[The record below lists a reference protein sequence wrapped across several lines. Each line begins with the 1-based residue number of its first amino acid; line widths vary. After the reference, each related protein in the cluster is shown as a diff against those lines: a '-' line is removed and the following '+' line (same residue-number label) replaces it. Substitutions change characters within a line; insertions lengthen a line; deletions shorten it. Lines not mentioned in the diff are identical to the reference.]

1 MSPDVSPVHS
11 ILIVDDEPLA
21 RSRLRELLTDAH
33 ESVPHRV
40 VGECSSATEALEAI
54 NRLAPDIVML
64 DIQMPGMT
72 GIELARHIATVA
84 SSGQAPMPVVVFV
97 TAHDEFALDAF
108 EVDAVDY
115 LLKPVRGT
123 RLVEAL
129 RRATT
134 RVPSD
139 QIRVIDALA
148 KSTDTHRR
156 HLPVH
161 ERGRVLL
168 IPIEEIVYLKAEL
181 KYVTVRTAE
190 REHLIEEALSALED
204 EFGDRFVRIHR
215 NALIARDAIAGFERV
230 VPEQDDEPSDPYW
243 QVVLRQ
249 VPERLPISRRQWS
262 TVKHLAS

>member
-1 MSPDVSPVHS
+1 MSPDVSRDHS

-21 RSRLRELLTDAH
+21 RSRLRELLSDAH
-33 ESVPHRV
+33 EKIPHRV
-40 VGECSSATEALEAI
+40 VGECSNALEALEAI
-54 NRLAPDIVML
+54 GRLAPDIVML

-72 GIELARHIATVA
+72 GIELARHIAAVA
-84 SSGQAPMPVVVFV
+84 SSGQARMPVVVFV

-115 LLKPVRGT
+115 LLKPVRGA

-129 RRATT
+129 RRAAT
-134 RVPSD
+134 RAPSD

-148 KSTDTHRR
+148 KSTDTHRH

-168 IPIEEIVYLKAEL
+168 IPIEDIVYLKAEL
-181 KYVTVRTAE
+181 KYVTVRTPD

-215 NALIARDAIAGFERV
+215 NALVARGAIAGFERV